1 MSNEPMTFS
10 RSVALCS
17 MLLLGACT
25 AMERP
30 VAPTPLNSSQSSAA
44 LGDSTSLTMPTIMQ
58 VAGSIPSWILNP
70 ATLPP
75 GRMGKNNCTFAF
87 GQVVPQWDFHPDAGC
102 WEHSGPDG
110 WTRQQFQKIHI
121 PNLASCGGGP
131 GDATAIR
138 VCRLGGQG
146 QPQPCFIDPT
156 TGPNGCAR
164 CVVNPE
170 CH

>member
-1 MSNEPMTFS
+1 
-10 RSVALCS
+10 
-17 MLLLGACT
+17 
-25 AMERP
+25 MERP
-30 VAPTPLNSSQSSAA
+30 VASTPLNSSQSSAA

-121 PNLASCGGGP
+121 PNLASCGAGREMRQP
-131 GDATAIR
+131 S
-138 VCRLGGQG
+138 VCVG
-146 QPQPCFIDPT
+146 
-156 TGPNGCAR
+156 
-164 CVVNPE
+164 
-170 CH
+170 